1 MIQVYGVV
9 GWEVVEGAEER
20 SKAAGRIGEGKS
32 AV

>member
-1 MIQVYGVV
+1 MIQVYGEL
-9 GWEVVEGAEER
+9 GRKVVEGAEER